1 MYAVSLTQNSSLDGM
16 LFVHNRSVAVQEYDV
31 YITHT
36 PNCDADDIKNI
47 ALAYNTTYFA
57 MTETYTSPKLVLQT
71 TRPLTVE
78 PDTN

>member
-1 MYAVSLTQNSSLDGM
+1 M

-36 PNCDADDIKNI
+36 PNCDAADIKNI
-47 ALAYNTTYFA
+47 TLVYNTAYFA